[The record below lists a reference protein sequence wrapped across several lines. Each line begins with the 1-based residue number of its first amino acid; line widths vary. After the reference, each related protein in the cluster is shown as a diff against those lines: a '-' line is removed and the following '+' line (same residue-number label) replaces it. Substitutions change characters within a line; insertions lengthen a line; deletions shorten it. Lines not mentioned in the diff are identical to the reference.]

1 MNSIFRIGGGSFRIP
16 NLVSGITTKFNS
28 EFDYS
33 QVPQISQITEI
44 LVFMYLY
51 SPYLH
56 SYHHYFPLAYLH
68 KAAPVLWILYLFKV
82 YQAQSIFVEFV
93 TNNCY
98 YNVASKKYFQFMCSN
113 KSTKLYNQLVT
124 FLFLFFPGSV
134 MLLSLELN
142 IPNTHVI
149 ALNVESTLFNRQKYI
164 ILVN

>member
-1 MNSIFRIGGGSFRIP
+1 MFVRPSDTNLHKRCIKILFWKVRMNSIFRIGGGSFRIP

-82 YQAQSIFVEFV
+82 YQAQNIFVEFV

-98 YNVASKKYFQFMCSN
+98 YNVASKNIF
-113 KSTKLYNQLVT
+113 
-124 FLFLFFPGSV
+124 
-134 MLLSLELN
+134 SLCVQTN
-142 IPNTHVI
+142 PR
-149 ALNVESTLFNRQKYI
+149 SFI
-164 ILVN
+164 IS